1 MKIKDISLCGL
12 FAGVLAICAWIS
24 FPVFGLPVT
33 LQTFGLHF
41 ALLLLGGKRG
51 CIAIFVYLALG
62 ILGLPVF
69 SGFGGGIGTLLG
81 PTGGY
86 LWGFLA
92 GGLLYWGISAHWGGR
107 AKLTAAVLAQIC
119 CYLCGMFWFSY
130 QFANENSLWSVFL
143 TTIAP
148 FLLPDA
154 LKLGLA
160 YLLSRRLGRHIS

>member
-12 FAGVLAICAWIS
+12 FAALLAICAWVS

-51 CIAIFVYLALG
+51 CIAVFVYLALG

-86 LWGFLA
+86 LWGFLT
-92 GGLLYWGISAHWGGR
+92 GSLLYWGITAHWGSR
-107 AKLTAAVLAQIC
+107 VRLPAAVLAQFL
-119 CYLCGMFWFSY
+119 CYVCGIFWFSY
-130 QFANENSLWSVFL
+130 QFAEGSSLWSVFL
-143 TTIAP
+143 TTCLP
-148 FLLPDA
+148 FLLPDG